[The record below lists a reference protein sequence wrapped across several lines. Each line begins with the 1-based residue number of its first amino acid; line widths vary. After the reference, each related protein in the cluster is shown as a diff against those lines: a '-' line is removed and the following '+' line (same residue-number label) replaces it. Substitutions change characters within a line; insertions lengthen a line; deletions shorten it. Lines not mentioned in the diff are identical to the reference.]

1 MEVWSAV
8 FFLRLRVYLFIFYVL
23 FYFYFSSP
31 LTAAL
36 KFDIK
41 VRIQEKHKL
50 QLMLRFILIS
60 FLLFP
65 LISDAQVEWTEFS
78 IRVLSSQLDE
88 REICINFPNEQTFDL
103 VEFDRLVQGSVT
115 VKINSEI
122 ILTHSGESVDAVQ
135 SYPVIFSTNRVCIL
149 YSTNEDFW
157 IRFQISN

>member
-1 MEVWSAV
+1 M
-8 FFLRLRVYLFIFYVL
+8 R
-23 FYFYFSSP
+23 
-31 LTAAL
+31 
-36 KFDIK
+36 
-41 VRIQEKHKL
+41 
-50 QLMLRFILIS
+50 RFILIT

-78 IRVLSSQLDE
+78 LHVLSSQLDE
-88 REICINFPNEQTFDL
+88 REICVNFPNEQTFDL

-135 SYPVIFSTNRVCIL
+135 PYPVIFSTDRVCIL

-157 IRFQISN
+157 IRFQISPKRAAKK